1 MPFCTCICPYAY
13 AYELV
18 KTRRYRAFSHDVTA
32 GILGSQNNET
42 VAMLLFQINTVGV
55 EIFSYANPFFCS
67 SELHYRCWPHEQKCS
82 IDSYIIIIKFYLK
95 YYF

>member
-1 MPFCTCICPYAY
+1 MPFCACICPYAY

-82 IDSYIIIIKFYLK
+82 IDSYILN
-95 YYF
+95 YY

>member
-1 MPFCTCICPYAY
+1 MPFCACICPYAY

-32 GILGSQNNET
+32 GILVSQNNET
-42 VAMLLFQINTVGV
+42 GAMLLFQINPVGV

-67 SELHYRCWPHEQKCS
+67 NEFHRCCPHERKCS
-82 IDSYIIIIKFYLK
+82 IVSYTIIIKFYLK
-95 YYF
+95 CYF